1 MVPQK
6 NTFAAIRKARA
17 TPVNAQA
24 WVRTWI
30 FENYFHEYCQ
40 STRVSRPVVLSRAE
54 FDKLYVEPA
63 LERWALEPALAPEP
77 EATSDSS
84 ESGGVPLPATELGVQ
99 REWRQ
104 QDWAMA
110 VSGFGASFV
119 SSASD
124 GSTSSV
130 ESDVS
135 SGMRSP
141 RQHRSLLE
149 LLPEQPE
156 LDEVGSGYEA
166 DSSDNEETPPLSSIT
181 EPDSSSTQYT
191 PDASSSDSDNAGFSD
206 SDSEAQHNSSRV
218 TAVAWREHHERLDA
232 FRASRLAELDRAIGH
247 ARHFLRNTV
256 AHSYGEYMTSV
267 ASLEALERE
276 REQLRSGVIYPRHQ
290 LFVGIALPGANTYA
304 CSSTCKGLR
313 SRW

>member
-1 MVPQK
+1 MAPQK
-6 NTFAAIRKARA
+6 NTFAAIREARA
-17 TPVNAQA
+17 TPVNAQE

-30 FENYFHEYCQ
+30 FDNYFHEYCQ
-40 STRVSRPVVLSRAE
+40 STRISRPVVLSRAV
-54 FDKLYVEPA
+54 FDQLYVEPA
-63 LERWALEPALAPEP
+63 LERRALEPAPAPEH

-84 ESGGVPLPATELGVQ
+84 ESGGVPLPAIGLGVQ
-99 REWRQ
+99 CEWRQ
-104 QDWAMA
+104 QDWAMT

-119 SSASD
+119 SSAPD
-124 GSTSSV
+124 GSTSNG
-130 ESDVS
+130 ESNVS

-181 EPDSSSTQYT
+181 ESDSSSTQYT

-290 LFVGIALPGANTYA
+290 LFVGIALPGANTHA